1 MQQPSADVF
10 PPMLLMAAA
19 VEASAGAETSMHVAT
34 IVADVE
40 ISTTPVVG
48 STTVHPNSANTT
60 IVLSTTL
67 DMPRLA
73 LTRASLFHQPFQGL
87 ASSSQDFHDSQG
99 FD

>member
-40 ISTTPVVG
+40 ISTTPV
-48 STTVHPNSANTT
+48 
-60 IVLSTTL
+60 